1 MARLPDLVRLM
12 LSLAVGLIVAGTGA
26 VLAHRHVTWI
36 SSLALPS
43 IAPTAPLFMWGWLV
57 SCLLS
62 SLGAFIAWRRVIPPD
77 NVRIALGAFLFQA
90 LLAILWF
97 YVFFARHELIAAF
110 ELIIFLWFAV
120 ALLLITLARV
130 SGRAA
135 LVVLPCLIWVG
146 YLVIINGKLVRLNF
160 GGHA

>member
-1 MARLPDLVRLM
+1 MARLPDLVRLI
-12 LSLAVGLIVAGTGA
+12 LSLAVGLIVVATGA
-26 VLAHRHVTWI
+26 ALAHRNVAWA
-36 SSLALPS
+36 SALAHPS
-43 IAPTAPLFMWGWLV
+43 IAPTAMLFMWGWLG

-62 SLGAFIAWRRVIPPD
+62 SLGAFIVWRRVIPPD
-77 NVRIALGAFLFQA
+77 KIRIALGVYLFQA

-97 YVFFARHELIAAF
+97 YVFFGRHELIAAF

-120 ALLLITLARV
+120 ALFIVTLARV

-135 LVVLPCLIWVG
+135 VIVLPCLIWLG
-146 YLVIINGKLVRLNF
+146 YLVIVNGKLVRLNF